1 MMAKGTVNKVL
12 LVGRLGQDPDIR
24 YSPSGTAIARFSLAT
39 NERVPAG
46 EGNWEDRTEWH
57 RIVAFGKTAEVCGN
71 YLAKG
76 RLVFVEGSIR
86 SSQWEDAQG
95 QKRTSY
101 DIVARDIQMLG
112 SGEGQGQGQ
121 GQWQG
126 ESQGQGPGQAHQG
139 QAQNSGQG
147 HGRGP
152 SQAGHQGQARNAG
165 PAGRTAVEEL
175 PPNMGPPDDDI
186 PF

>member
-24 YSPSGTAIARFSLAT
+24 YSPSGTAIAKFSLAT

-57 RIVAFGKTAEVCGN
+57 RVVVFGKTAEFCGN

-86 SSQWEDAQG
+86 SNQWEDTQG
-95 QKRTSY
+95 QKRISY
-101 DIVARDIQMLG
+101 EIMARDVQLLG
-112 SGEGQGQGQ
+112 SAEGQGQGQ
-121 GQWQG
+121 GQWQ
-126 ESQGQGPGQAHQG
+126 QGQAQGQG
-139 QAQNSGQG
+139 QAQNYGQG
-147 HGRGP
+147 
-152 SQAGHQGQARNAG
+152 QAQGGHQGQTRNAG

>member
-1 MMAKGTVNKVL
+1 MAKGTINKVI

-24 YSPSGTAIARFSLAT
+24 YSPNGTAIAKFSLAT
-39 NERVPAG
+39 DERVPAG

-57 RIVAFGKTAEVCGN
+57 RIVAFGKLAEVCGN

-86 SSQWEDAQG
+86 SNQWEDQQG
-95 QKRTSY
+95 QKRTTY
-101 DIVARDIQMLG
+101 EIMARDIQMLG
-112 SGEGQGQGQ
+112 GGGGEGQRQG
-121 GQWQG
+121 G
-126 ESQGQGPGQAHQG
+126 SQGQGYSQG
-139 QAQNSGQG
+139 GGQG
-147 HGRGP
+147 YPQGGQGNAQGGGQGYSQGGQQQRSPGP
-152 SQAGHQGQARNAG
+152 G
-165 PAGRTAVEEL
+165 GRTQMEEL

>member
-71 YLAKG
+71 FLAKG

-86 SSQWEDAQG
+86 SSQWEDQQG
-95 QKRTSY
+95 QKRISY

-121 GQWQG
+121 WQGQSQGQQGQGQWQQG
-126 ESQGQGPGQAHQG
+126 QPQGQGQSQNYGQSQG
-139 QAQNSGQG
+139 
-147 HGRGP
+147 
-152 SQAGHQGQARNAG
+152 GHQGQARNAG

>member
-1 MMAKGTVNKVL
+1 LLICVIEEREMMAKGTVNKVI

-24 YSPSGTAIARFSLAT
+24 YSPNGTAIARFSLAT

-46 EGNWEDRTEWH
+46 EGNWEDKTEWH
-57 RIVAFGKTAEVCGN
+57 RIVAFAKLAEVCGN

-86 SSQWEDAQG
+86 SGQWEDAQG
-95 QKRTSY
+95 QKRISY

-112 SGEGQGQGQ
+112 GGEGQGQAQTQ
-121 GQWQG
+121 GNAQPVR
-126 ESQGQGPGQAHQG
+126 SSGQAG
-139 QAQNSGQG
+139 
-147 HGRGP
+147 
-152 SQAGHQGQARNAG
+152 RNAI
-165 PAGRTAVEEL
+165 EEL